1 MTYTILTKMLYQ
13 TWLQGARREGNNIRL
28 EDGLLVNIEVGRDL
42 SVITII

>member
-13 TWLQGARREGNNIRL
+13 TWLQGARREGNNLRL
-28 EDGLLVNIEVGRDL
+28 EDGLLVDVKVDRDL